1 MKYLEQFY
9 LSLRQILLLAFV
21 EMKAQYRGTL
31 SGFLLTSINPILN
44 YSIQSFIFNTV
55 LKLKIDHYLLF
66 FMGGLLPW
74 IFIKQSLVVATPSFE
89 SSKEILVT
97 YHIPPLH
104 ILLSRMVEC
113 FINFIFSFGL
123 ILGAILYFHSP
134 IGKEVFLLPLSF
146 FLLFTSTFFL
156 AWICA
161 MLNAFFRDLKFTL
174 PMIISIAFWTTPIF
188 YPSHFVPEPYRSWL
202 FLNPFTYM
210 IGIVRS
216 TIYQFSWDAYLV
228 SLTSILLLNLILF
241 FIAYILWGK
250 VKNEIF
256 LRI

>member
-1 MKYLEQFY
+1 MKFIEIIYHNF
-9 LSLRQILLLAFV
+9 RQILLLAFV
-21 EMKAQYRGTL
+21 EMKAQYRGAV

-44 YSIQSFIFNTV
+44 YSIQSFIFNAV

-74 IFIKQSLVVATPSFE
+74 IFIKQSLIVATPSFE
-89 SSKEILVT
+89 SSKEIFVT
-97 YHIPPLH
+97 YHIPPLN
-104 ILLSRMVEC
+104 ILLSRLVEC

-123 ILGAILYFHSP
+123 ILGAVLYFHSP
-134 IGKEVFLLPLSF
+134 LGKELFLLPLSF
-146 FLLFTSTFFL
+146 FLLFSSTFFL

-161 MLNAFFRDLKFTL
+161 MLNAFFRDLRYTL

-188 YPSHFVPEPYRSWL
+188 YPSHFVPEPYRFWL

-216 TIYQFSWDAYLV
+216 SIYKFSWETYLV
-228 SLTSILLLNLILF
+228 SLSSILVLNLILF
-241 FIAYILWGK
+241 LLAYYLWGK